1 MERICLHPLLV
12 DIPSRRIHV
21 NEVEVKLTT
30 MESELLAMLSRNA
43 GTVVQREHL
52 YTRVLGTEYNGI
64 DRGLDVHVSRIRRK
78 LQLAGFDPARI
89 KSVRAVGYLM
99 ACR

>member
-1 MERICLHPLLV
+1 MERICLILLV

-30 MESELLAMLSRNA
+30 MEFELLAMLSRNA

-78 LQLAGFDPARI
+78 PNLLALTPPGLNP
-89 KSVRAVGYLM
+89 SGP
-99 ACR
+99 